1 MHQGGASTI
10 MNLKKAVVTT
20 AAGVAVASCVSAAA
34 ITFGAVAAYRKY
46 KASRQRRHLAGEVA
60 LVTGGSRGLGFAVA
74 RELLGAGC
82 RVAICA
88 RDEKELRNAA
98 AMLGPNKADLL
109 TVVCDV
115 SDRNAVQQM
124 VQQVESWAGHV
135 DILVNNAGE
144 ISVGPL
150 ENADIEDF
158 ERAMAVMFWGVLY
171 PSFAVLDGM
180 KQRGH
185 GRIANIT
192 SIGGKVSIPHL
203 RPYCCAKFAAVG
215 FSEGLGAE
223 VARHGIRVTTI
234 APGLMRTGSHLQA
247 KFKGNQ
253 QAEATW
259 FSLAATTPAVSMSA
273 ERAARQIVDAIERG
287 VSEKILTTQANI
299 LARVNGAA
307 PEAVAK
313 LLSLASRLLPEG
325 TSDGNK
331 TRTGAE
337 LRPEQDDWLH
347 AFTALGQ
354 RAAKRLNQFGSA
366 AAASNESAG

>member
-1 MHQGGASTI
+1 MHQSGTSTV
-10 MNLKKAVVTT
+10 MNITKALVIT
-20 AAGVAVASCVSAAA
+20 ATGVAVASCVSAAA
-34 ITFGAVAAYRKY
+34 ITFAASAAVRKY
-46 KASRQRRHLAGEVA
+46 KASRQRRHLSGEVA

-74 RELLGAGC
+74 RELLATGC

-88 RDEKELRNAA
+88 RDEAELLNAA
-98 AMLGPNKADLL
+98 AMLRRSQADLL

-115 SDRNAVQQM
+115 SDRDAVQHM
-124 VQQVESWAGHV
+124 VQQVESWAGRI

-150 ENADIEDF
+150 ENAEIEDF

-171 PSFAVLDGM
+171 PSFAVLEGM

-203 RPYCCAKFAAVG
+203 LPYCCAKFAAVG
-215 FSEGLGAE
+215 FSEGMRAE
-223 VARHGIRVTTI
+223 VAQHGIRVTTI

-247 KFKGNQ
+247 RFKGNQ

-259 FSLAATTPAVSMSA
+259 FSLAATTPGISMSA

-287 VSEKILTTQANI
+287 VSEKILSTQANI
-299 LARVNGAA
+299 LARAHGAA
-307 PEAVAK
+307 PEAIAK

-325 TSDGNK
+325 TSDGNES
-331 TRTGAE
+331 RTGAE

-354 RAAKRLNQFGSA
+354 RAARRLNQFGA
-366 AAASNESAG
+366 VARG

>member
-1 MHQGGASTI
+1 M
-10 MNLKKAVVTT
+10 
-20 AAGVAVASCVSAAA
+20 AAGAGIAVASCVSAAA
-34 ITFGAVAAYRKY
+34 IAIGTTAAIRKY
-46 KASRQRRHLAGEVA
+46 RANRQRRRLAGEVA

-74 RELLGAGC
+74 RELLAADC

-88 RDEKELRNAA
+88 RDEHELRNAA
-98 AMLGPNKADLL
+98 AMLGRGEAELL

-115 SDRNAVQQM
+115 SSRDAVQQM
-124 VQQVESWAGHV
+124 VQQIESWAGRI

-150 ENADIEDF
+150 ENAEIEDF

-180 KQRGH
+180 KRRGH

-203 RPYCCAKFAAVG
+203 LPYCCAKFAAVG

-223 VARHGIRVTTI
+223 VARYGIRVTTI

-259 FSLAATTPAVSMSA
+259 FSLAATTPGVSMSA

-287 VSEKILTTQANI
+287 VSEKILSTQANI
-299 LARVNGAA
+299 LARAHGVA
-307 PEAVAK
+307 PEAMAQ
-313 LLSLASRLLPEG
+313 LLSLASRLLPRG
-325 TSDGNK
+325 TSEGSES
-331 TRTGAE
+331 RTGAE

-366 AAASNESAG
+366 AAAGGSAG